1 MRAVIDLIS
10 DYLPAAATG
19 LIILSVFV
27 EISPIKFNPLQWLGN
42 CLFAGVNG
50 RISAYEKKLDEHIA
64 ESYRDSI
71 FMFQDRLLENK
82 PITKER
88 FQKAIKA
95 CDRYESYIEENEM
108 KNGEATDAIGFIRE
122 EFTRYKKDRAFVDL
136 PKVGQHDAT
145 GK

>member
-1 MRAVIDLIS
+1 MAEILNYMGVG
-10 DYLPAAATG
+10 G
-19 LIILSVFV
+19 LILIFASVFI
-27 EISPIKFNPLQWLGN
+27 EIVPCKINPIQWFGN

-50 RISAYEKKLDEHIA
+50 RISNYEAKLDEHIA

-95 CDRYESYIEENEM
+95 CDRYETYIEENDM
-108 KNGEATDAIGFIRE
+108 KNGEATDAIEFIRD

-136 PKVGQHDAT
+136 PGLKRKDA
-145 GK
+145 